1 MTLHFLHW
9 GVYSAVLVF
18 GAPRLAVLHNPTDRA
33 VETDLPLAEA
43 GSRLTIYEDRS
54 EGGWGKAKRALEA
67 GDPGASLRSAPATQ
81 SRRVRLEPDRHLVVV
96 ATRGQ

>member
-43 GSRLTIYEDRS
+43 GSRLTIYEDQS
-54 EGGWGKAKRALEA
+54 GKGR
-67 GDPGASLRSAPATQ
+67 PGRPGP
-81 SRRVRLEPDRHLVVV
+81 RRVRLKPDRHLVVV